1 MKKSS
6 KIFGSS
12 ITVAVAL
19 IASASTSQAAAT
31 LVNPGFESAT
41 GFTGNPIGLSGENQG
56 WATFGSSQSDMTA
69 SVDSPLSGSFSLL
82 AVNGLGNNWNPQ
94 GAYQIVSGVTPGQTY
109 NFSSY
114 FLTDTGTS
122 YGTPVALQLGYGS
135 FTGSTFT
142 DLGSVEG
149 GAGNNVTWGFGD
161 NGSTHGAIPS
171 IDTWVQGSVS
181 ATAPAGATDAVVYL
195 FFMDNGQTSTENVYF
210 DNTALTVAPEPS
222 TLALLGI
229 GLAKKRKGA
238 RKRENERKKFQM
250 EVEARE

>member
-12 ITVAVAL
+12 IAVAVAL
-19 IASASTSQAAAT
+19 IASASSTQAAAT

-56 WATFGSSQSDMTA
+56 WATFGSSQSDMSA
-69 SVDSPLSGSFSLL
+69 SFDSPLAGGFSLL

-109 NFSSY
+109 TFSSY
-114 FLTDTGTS
+114 FLTDTGTA
-122 YGTPVALQLGYGS
+122 YATPVALQLGFGN
-135 FTGSTFT
+135 FTGTSFN

-149 GAGNNVTWGFGD
+149 GAGNNVTWGF
-161 NGSTHGAIPS
+161 NGPTAHPDGSGAIPT
-171 IDTWVQGSVS
+171 IDTWYQGSVS

-195 FFMDNGQTSTENVYF
+195 FFMDGNQTTTENVYF
-210 DNTALTVAPEPS
+210 DQTSLTVAPEPS

-229 GLAKKRKGA
+229 GLAAPFFLRRRK
-238 RKRENERKKFQM
+238 
-250 EVEARE
+250 V